1 MAEDGAEVT
10 VLDSWEELD
19 DSRVLNKKLKEIKI
33 SNQDDRKSTGA
44 LVLENQDRTQ
54 YQPQVRILKR
64 RSDPGAG
71 SISQQDTSK
80 VNANKHNKTLEQR
93 EKEYAEARLRILGSA
108 SGGFETEQTLD
119 NSARPSP
126 RQAQQNNNN
135 NATEILRQPRGPD
148 GSKGF
153 VQQR

>member
-19 DSRVLNKKLKEIKI
+19 DSRIMNKKLEEIKI
-33 SNQDDRKSTGA
+33 SNQDDKKMTGS

-64 RSDPGAG
+64 RSDPGATA
-71 SISQQDTSK
+71 SSQQDASK
-80 VNANKHNKTLEQR
+80 GSVNKHNKTLEQR
-93 EKEYAEARLRILGSA
+93 EKEYAEARLRILGCA
-108 SGGFETEQTLD
+108 SGGFETEQTTD
-119 NSARPSP
+119 NRPSP

-135 NATEILRQPRGPD
+135 NATDILRQPRGPD
-148 GSKGF
+148 GSNGF
-153 VQQR
+153 DQLR

>member
-19 DSRVLNKKLKEIKI
+19 DSRVLNKKLNEIKI
-33 SNQDDRKSTGA
+33 SNQDDKKLTGA

-64 RSDPGAG
+64 RSDPGATAN
-71 SISQQDTSK
+71 SQQDASK

-108 SGGFETEQTLD
+108 SGGFETEQTID
-119 NSARPSP
+119 NSFRPSP
-126 RQAQQNNNN
+126 RLTQQNNNN

-153 VQQR
+153 DQMR